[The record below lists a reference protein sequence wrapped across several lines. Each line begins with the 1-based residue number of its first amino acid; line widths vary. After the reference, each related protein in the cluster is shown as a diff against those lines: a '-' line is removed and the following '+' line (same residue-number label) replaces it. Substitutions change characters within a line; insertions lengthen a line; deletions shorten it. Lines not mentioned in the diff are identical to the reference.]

1 MGFLEI
7 FSIIMLVLSVVL
19 FIRTITRIV
28 KKSRYIRNIEKKFR
42 LHNRFN
48 IWIILIPIHLWII
61 YARMSNNSMYRGN
74 LSMSRAD
81 VYMGIFFIIMWI
93 LLIVKHFSY
102 PYISENCLISI
113 DFNKVMLENNEI
125 SYRTDNDI
133 LEIYYKEKTYPVK
146 YYIEEKQD
154 EFYEILYQNYQR
166 RKDYEDL

>member
-7 FSIIMLVLSVVL
+7 LSIIMLVCSVGFFVQ
-19 FIRTITRIV
+19 TIIRIV
-28 KKSRYIRNIEKKFR
+28 KKSRYVRNIENKFR
-42 LHNRFN
+42 LHNKFN

-61 YARMSNNSMYRGN
+61 YARMANNSMYRGN
-74 LSMSRAD
+74 LSMAKAD
-81 VYMGIFFIIMWI
+81 VYIGIFYIIMWI

-146 YYIEEKQD
+146 YYMVENQ
-154 EFYEILYQNYQR
+154 YELAEMLHKNYQR
-166 RKDYEDL
+166 RKDYENL